1 MSDAEVRS
9 REARTLRLSF
19 LAFFLLCSAIA
30 LLRPVRE
37 AWGLEAGL
45 ERLPAM
51 FWGTFGLTLLI
62 VPLYARLVARSERRR
77 IVPLVMHAIA
87 ASLLLFHLALRF
99 GLWRSLAGMAFFSW
113 YSTLN
118 LIIVGAFWSLMAD
131 VFRSEQGRR
140 LFGTI
145 AGGGSAG
152 FIVGPLVAAHLGERI
167 GLANLLLVS
176 VALLEGVAICVHVL
190 LAGGRR
196 EGAPAVAAPARA
208 ARIAQPSAAPMA
220 ARGRAPGDER
230 LGGSIWAGLTA
241 VASKPY
247 LRLIAVQM
255 LLTTS
260 AATVLYLIQA
270 TIVARAAS
278 GTEQRLAIFAHIDVW
293 TNVVSMAVQLLATGP
308 LLMRWGA
315 GVPLRIAAG
324 LLAVSLLLLAR
335 WPTVSMLKAVQ
346 ALRRASHY
354 SLERPALNLLYTVV
368 STEDKYKAKN
378 VTDTVIYRAGDAGAA
393 QLMAFI
399 GFATLATPVTCLLTL
414 PLAAGGLW
422 LAGALSRRH
431 QMQERELQ
439 LPLETAGGLREPAA
453 KERPA

>member
-1 MSDAEVRS
+1 MLSGAIVRPG
-9 REARTLRLSF
+9 EARALRLSF
-19 LAFFLLCSAIA
+19 LAFFLLTSAIA

-51 FWGTFGLTLLI
+51 FVATFVLTLLI
-62 VPLYARLVARSERRR
+62 VPLYSRLVARSERRR

-118 LIIVGAFWSLMAD
+118 LIIVAAFWSLMAD

-140 LFGTI
+140 LFGYI

-152 FIVGPLVAAHLGERI
+152 FIVGPLVAGQLGERI
-167 GLANLLLVS
+167 GIANLLLVS

-190 LAGGRR
+190 LARR
-196 EGAPAVAAPARA
+196 RDDEPVAAGPAV
-208 ARIAQPSAAPMA
+208 
-220 ARGRAPGDER
+220 PGDER
-230 LGGSIWAGLTA
+230 LGGSIWAGFTA
-241 VASKPY
+241 VARKPY

-278 GTEQRLAIFAHIDVW
+278 GTEQRLAIFANIDVW
-293 TNVVSMAVQLLATGP
+293 TNVASLAVQFLATGP
-308 LLMRWGA
+308 LLLRWGA

-335 WPTVSMLKAVQ
+335 WPSISMLKAVQ

-354 SLERPALNLLYTVV
+354 SLERPALNLLFTVV

-378 VTDTVIYRAGDAGAA
+378 FTDTVVYRAGDAGAA
-393 QLMAFI
+393 QLMALI

-422 LAGALSRRH
+422 LAGTLSRRH
-431 QMQERELQ
+431 QMQERELR
-439 LPLETAGGLREPAA
+439 LPLETAAGLRDPAA

>member
-1 MSDAEVRS
+1 VRLGAS
-9 REARTLRLSF
+9 IRAGEGRALCLSV
-19 LAFFLLCSAIA
+19 LTFFLLMSAIA

-45 ERLPAM
+45 DQLPSM
-51 FWGTFGLTLLI
+51 FFGTFLVTLVI
-62 VPLYARLVARSERRR
+62 VPLYARLVARSARRR

-99 GLWRSLAGMAFFSW
+99 DLWRGEAGYAFFSW

-131 VFRSEQGRR
+131 IFRSGQGRR
-140 LFGTI
+140 LFGYI

-152 FIVGPLVAAHLGERI
+152 FIAGPLLVSQLGARI

-176 VALLEGVAICVHVL
+176 IVLLEGVVVCVHVL
-190 LAGGRR
+190 LRG
-196 EGAPAVAAPARA
+196 PL
-208 ARIAQPSAAPMA
+208 PSAPD
-220 ARGRAPGDER
+220 GDADRDAR

-241 VASKPY
+241 VARNPY

-270 TIVARAAS
+270 SIVASAAS
-278 GTEQRLAIFAHIDVW
+278 ATEHRLAIFANIDVW
-293 TNVVSMAVQLLATGP
+293 TNVTSLLVQILATGP
-308 LLMRWGA
+308 LLLRWGA
-315 GVPLRIAAG
+315 GLPLRIAAG
-324 LLAVSLLLLAR
+324 LLALSLLLLAR
-335 WPTVSMLKAVQ
+335 WPSVAMLKAVQ

-354 SLERPALNLLYTVV
+354 ALERPALNLLFTVV
-368 STEDKYKAKN
+368 STEDKYKAKY

-393 QLMAFI
+393 QLMRAI
-399 GFATLATPVTCLLTL
+399 GFATLATPVTCLLAL
-414 PLAAGGLW
+414 PLAAGGLA
-422 LAGALSRRH
+422 LAGTLSRRH
-431 QMQERELQ
+431 QMQEREPR
-439 LPLETAGGLREPAA
+439 LPLETAGDLRDPAE
-453 KERPA
+453 KERTR

>member
-1 MSDAEVRS
+1 M
-9 REARTLRLSF
+9 RLGASIRAGEGRA
-19 LAFFLLCSAIA
+19 LGLSVLTFFLLMSAIA

-45 ERLPAM
+45 DQLPSM
-51 FWGTFGLTLLI
+51 FVGTFLVTLVI
-62 VPLYARLVARSERRR
+62 VPLYARLVARAARRR

-99 GLWRSLAGMAFFSW
+99 DLWRGEAGYAFFSW

-131 VFRSEQGRR
+131 IFRSDQGRR
-140 LFGTI
+140 LFGYI

-152 FIVGPLVAAHLGERI
+152 FIAGPLLVSQLGARI

-176 VALLEGVAICVHVL
+176 IVLLEGVVVCVHVL
-190 LAGGRR
+190 LRG
-196 EGAPAVAAPARA
+196 PL
-208 ARIAQPSAAPMA
+208 PSTSD
-220 ARGRAPGDER
+220 GDADRDAR

-241 VASKPY
+241 VARNPY

-270 TIVARAAS
+270 SIVASAAS
-278 GTEQRLAIFAHIDVW
+278 GTEQRLAIFANIDVW
-293 TNVVSMAVQLLATGP
+293 TNVTSLLVQILATGP
-308 LLMRWGA
+308 LLLRWGA
-315 GVPLRIAAG
+315 GLPLRIAAG
-324 LLAVSLLLLAR
+324 LLALSLLLLAR
-335 WPTVSMLKAVQ
+335 WPSVAMLKAVQ

-354 SLERPALNLLYTVV
+354 ALERPALNLLFTVV

-393 QLMAFI
+393 QLMRAI
-399 GFATLATPVTCLLTL
+399 GFATLATPVTCLLAL
-414 PLAAGGLW
+414 PLAAGGLA
-422 LAGALSRRH
+422 LAGTLSRRH
-431 QMQERELQ
+431 QMQERGLR
-439 LPLETAGGLREPAA
+439 LPLETAGDLRDPAA
-453 KERPA
+453 KERPR

>member
-1 MSDAEVRS
+1 MSARAVRPG
-9 REARTLRLSF
+9 EARALRLSF

-45 ERLPAM
+45 DRLPAM

-62 VPLYARLVARSERRR
+62 VPLYARLVARSPRRR

-99 GLWRSLAGMAFFSW
+99 DVERSVAGMAFFSW

-118 LIIVGAFWSLMAD
+118 LIIVAAFWSLMAD

-140 LFGTI
+140 LFGYI

-152 FIVGPLVAAHLGERI
+152 FIVGPLLAGQLAGRI
-167 GLANLLLVS
+167 GVANLLLLS

-190 LAGGRR
+190 LRGPLPEPAAGVSA
-196 EGAPAVAAPARA
+196 GASAAPA
-208 ARIAQPSAAPMA
+208 
-220 ARGRAPGDER
+220 GDER

-241 VASKPY
+241 VARNPY

-270 TIVARAAS
+270 TIVAAAAS
-278 GTEQRLAIFAHIDVW
+278 DTERRLEIFANIDVW
-293 TNVVSMAVQLLATGP
+293 TNVASLAVQFLATGP
-308 LLMRWGA
+308 LLLRWGA

-335 WPTVSMLKAVQ
+335 WPTISMLKAVQ

-368 STEDKYKAKN
+368 SREDKYKAKN

-393 QLMAFI
+393 EIMRAI

-422 LAGALSRRH
+422 LAGTLSRRH
-431 QMQERELQ
+431 QMQERELRQ
-439 LPLETAGGLREPAA
+439 PLETTAGLRDPAA

>member
-1 MSDAEVRS
+1 MTRGAIVRPG
-9 REARTLRLSF
+9 EARSLRLSF
-19 LAFFLLCSAIA
+19 LAFFLLTSAIA

-51 FWGTFGLTLLI
+51 FVATFVLTLLI
-62 VPLYARLVARSERRR
+62 VPLYSRLVARSERRR

-87 ASLLLFHLALRF
+87 ASLLLFHLTLRF

-118 LIIVGAFWSLMAD
+118 LIIVAAFWSLMAD

-140 LFGTI
+140 LFGYI

-152 FIVGPLVAAHLGERI
+152 FIVGPLVAGQLGERI

-196 EGAPAVAAPARA
+196 EGVPAAVPATGSGA
-208 ARIAQPSAAPMA
+208 
-220 ARGRAPGDER
+220 GPGDER
-230 LGGSIWAGLTA
+230 LGGSIWAGFTA
-241 VASKPY
+241 VARKPY
-247 LRLIAVQM
+247 LRLMAVQM

-278 GTEQRLAIFAHIDVW
+278 GTEQRLAIFANIDVW
-293 TNVVSMAVQLLATGP
+293 TNVASLAVQFLATGP
-308 LLMRWGA
+308 LLLRWGT

-335 WPTVSMLKAVQ
+335 WPTISMLKAVQ

-378 VTDTVIYRAGDAGAA
+378 FTDTVVYRAGDAGAA
-393 QLMAFI
+393 QVMSLI

-422 LAGALSRRH
+422 LAGTLSRRH
-431 QMQERELQ
+431 QMQERELR
-439 LPLETAGGLREPAA
+439 LPLETAAGLRDPAA